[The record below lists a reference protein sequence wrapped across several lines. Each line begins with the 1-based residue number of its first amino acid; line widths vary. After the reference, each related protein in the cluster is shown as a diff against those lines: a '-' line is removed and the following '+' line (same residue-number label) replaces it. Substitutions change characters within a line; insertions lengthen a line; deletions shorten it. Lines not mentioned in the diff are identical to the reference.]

1 MDKQRI
7 QAIGDKISREE
18 TFAAGSGRSY
28 FRDGLWQLHR
38 SVEGGTPTIGHGHKI
53 TDAEA
58 ESGTIKI
65 DGEDVPYSGGLTETQ
80 ARWLLDQRVKKGVAE
95 LPEDM
100 PDEFMAIALDV
111 SYRLGSM
118 PKRFLAALKKGD
130 LAGAYAETGD
140 LFYTPHDEEGNALP
154 REYYNARNS
163 RIFANAGYTP
173 TEEAQDEYNRKQ
185 RESIERDPN
194 AAPPQ
199 VASGT
204 STGNGLQDIL
214 KSLKTQPLPTDP
226 GLYKALEAQYPY
238 GSPTGGK
245 TPTFNTPAPK
255 KAAVPKEDKPL
266 YSWGHGWG
274 NNPEY
279 AKGIGPR
286 GEVNPARTVNYD
298 EGGVVTLAKY
308 RGK

>member
-1 MDKQRI
+1 MDE
-7 QAIGDKISREE
+7 IGDRE
-18 TFAAGSGRSY
+18 
-28 FRDGLWQLHR
+28 
-38 SVEGGTPTIGHGHKI
+38 
-53 TDAEA
+53 
-58 ESGTIKI
+58 
-65 DGEDVPYSGGLTETQ
+65 
-80 ARWLLDQRVKKGVAE
+80 
-95 LPEDM
+95 
-100 PDEFMAIALDV
+100 
-111 SYRLGSM
+111 
-118 PKRFLAALKKGD
+118 LAALKERIGFRESGGDYGAVNKLGYLGKYQFGALRLEDLGYLKKGVSGSGSNAEVLGD
-130 LAGAYAETGD
+130 PESWSFKGGREAFLADGDAQEAAMDKSLTKDFNRMVKDERLNLKKSGKAAVYGTLAAMHLKGYEGAIPFLTGADPDSADSFGTKAE
-140 LFYTPHDEEGNALP
+140 
-154 REYYNARNS
+154 EYYSFGKGLVN
-163 RIFANAGYTP
+163 
-173 TEEAQDEYNRKQ
+173 EEPADG
-185 RESIERDPN
+185 D
-194 AAPPQ
+194 
-199 VASGT
+199 
-204 STGNGLQDIL
+204 GLQDIL
-214 KSLKTQPLPTDP
+214 ESLKTQPLPTDP